1 MIRVSRNLIYMQQ
14 RSGTIQHIAR
24 KISHIDTP
32 AGRILFPLPCLGDE
46 GAAMHVRQHRDHGNA
61 FYKATRKRSKTH
73 FVFGW
78 SASRECQLHEHGDAP
93 E

>member
-1 MIRVSRNLIYMQQ
+1 MIRVSRNLIYIQQ
-14 RSGTIQHIAR
+14 RSGTIQHITR
-24 KISHIDTP
+24 GISHIDTP

-46 GAAMHVRQHRDHGNA
+46 GAGMHVREHHGNA
-61 FYKATRKRSKTH
+61 FTKQREKGPKTL

-78 SASRECQLHEHGDAP
+78 PASRECQLHEHGDAP